1 MIMIFFFF
9 LFHESDS
16 VYKFDDFFFSIRVEM
31 YLYEGYFSLYENL
44 LRVLNKLFKNSYW
57 VDGSRY
63 CFENFATSTITYVR
77 KLIM

>member
-31 YLYEGYFSLYENL
+31 YLYEGYFLLYETLSRILNYLKILIEWMVLDIVSKIL
-44 LRVLNKLFKNSYW
+44 LHQR
-57 VDGSRY
+57 
-63 CFENFATSTITYVR
+63 
-77 KLIM
+77 

>member
-44 LRVLNKLFKNSYW
+44 LRVLNKLFKNSY
-57 VDGSRY
+57 
-63 CFENFATSTITYVR
+63 
-77 KLIM
+77 

>member
-44 LRVLNKLFKNSYW
+44 SRVKLNYLK
-57 VDGSRY
+57 
-63 CFENFATSTITYVR
+63 I
-77 KLIM
+77 LIEWMVLDILSKILLHQR